1 MIKELT
7 AKIKELEA
15 RITALEKAR
24 EIPVYKPAKYTPEEN
39 WESVSPACGKRKAL
53 DTAYD
58 PPLTQMDWEDYQ
70 G

>member
-7 AKIKELEA
+7 VKIKELEA
-15 RITALEKAR
+15 RIAALEKAR
-24 EIPVYKPAKYTPEEN
+24 EISVYKPAEYTD
-39 WESVSPACGKRKAL
+39 WESACGKWKAL

-58 PPLTQMDWEDYQ
+58 PLLTQMDWEDYQ

>member
-15 RITALEKAR
+15 RITALEKQ
-24 EIPVYKPAKYTPEEN
+24 PVALYQTWYRDPEVVE
-39 WESVSPACGKRKAL
+39 EVPIIKCGSP